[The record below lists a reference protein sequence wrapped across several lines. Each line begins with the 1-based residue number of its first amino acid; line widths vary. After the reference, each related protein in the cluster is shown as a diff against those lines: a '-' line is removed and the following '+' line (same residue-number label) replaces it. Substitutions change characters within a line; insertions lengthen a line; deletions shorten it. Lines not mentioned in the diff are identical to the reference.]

1 MTQSS
6 RNIMYAGILITLSL
20 LLYTAGCV
28 DSSQKNSPPAN
39 TTRNACV
46 NMFCRGKCLH
56 G

>member
-20 LLYTAGCV
+20 LVISAGCV
-28 DSSQKNSPPAN
+28 DSSQKSIPQKYY
-39 TTRNACV
+39 RNACV